1 MATVESLSK
10 DISNLK
16 TILLDQINVKS
27 NDITTKVTELEDVV
41 SKSTKE
47 LNDSIFHVRNH
58 VLSILRDENVA
69 LRNRVYTLEARLI
82 KIEKQLNRVEQN
94 NRKNNFE
101 LDGIPQSVGQD
112 ELAPTVVNIV
122 NSISEKKI
130 ELNDVEAV
138 HRLQSKR
145 KPQPVIVRMKR
156 NFIDSVH
163 KNKKK
168 LKDVA
173 GTLNLSSNGIYVN
186 HNMSPTMKRIHSNA
200 KNLLKDGLIS
210 DVWFSNMAVK
220 IKCLNGRVLQCNHEI
235 DLYES
240 FPCYEGF
247 TFESDFYD
255 RVIKNDFMELFE
267 GPGVVGVNTDV
278 ISGDQVNSDV
288 DTGVGIMN
296 ND

>member
-1 MATVESLSK
+1 MATVESLSN

-16 TILLDQINVKS
+16 TTLLDQLNVKS
-27 NDITTKVTELEDVV
+27 NDITNKVTALEDVV

-47 LNDSIFHVRNH
+47 LNDAIFHVRNH
-58 VLSILRDENVA
+58 VLSILREENVT

-82 KIEKQLNRVEQN
+82 KVEKQLNRVEQN
-94 NRKNNFE
+94 NRKSNFE

-122 NSISEKKI
+122 NAISEKKI

-138 HRLQSKR
+138 HRLYSKR
-145 KPQPVIVRMKR
+145 NPQPVIVRMKR

-173 GTLNLSSNGIYVN
+173 GTLNLSGTGIFVN
-186 HNMSPTMKRIHSNA
+186 HNMSPSMKSIQFNA
-200 KNLLKDGLIS
+200 RNLLKDGLIS

-220 IKCLNGRVLQCNHEI
+220 IKCLNGKVMQLNHEI
-235 DLYES
+235 DLYEA

-247 TFESDFYD
+247 SFDSSLYD
-255 RVIKNDFMELFE
+255 RVMNNDLVELFE
-267 GPGVVGVNTDV
+267 GPGGVGVNTDV
-278 ISGDQVNSDV
+278 VTGDQQNDV
-288 DTGVGIMN
+288 VTGVGIMN

>member
-1 MATVESLSK
+1 MATVESLSN

-16 TILLDQINVKS
+16 TTLLDQLNVKS
-27 NDITTKVTELEDVV
+27 NDITNKVTALEDVV

-47 LNDSIFHVRNH
+47 LNDAIFHVRNH
-58 VLSILRDENVA
+58 VLSILREENVT

-82 KIEKQLNRVEQN
+82 KVEKQLNRVEQN
-94 NRKNNFE
+94 NRKSNFE

-122 NSISEKKI
+122 NAISEKKI

-145 KPQPVIVRMKR
+145 NPQPVIVRMKR

-173 GTLNLSSNGIYVN
+173 GTLNLSGTGIFVN
-186 HNMSPTMKRIHSNA
+186 HNISPTMKSIQFNA
-200 KNLLKDGLIS
+200 RNLLKDGLIS
-210 DVWFSNMAVK
+210 DVWFSNMAVR
-220 IKCLNGRVLQCNHEI
+220 IKCLNRKV
-235 DLYES
+235 
-240 FPCYEGF
+240 
-247 TFESDFYD
+247 
-255 RVIKNDFMELFE
+255 M
-267 GPGVVGVNTDV
+267 
-278 ISGDQVNSDV
+278 
-288 DTGVGIMN
+288 GIMRLTFTKLFRVTRVFRSIQACTIEL
-296 ND
+296 